1 MMQRAKDVQLVLYNE
16 NNVEEELQNSISF
29 SVDAGLVDRLGKE
42 LVGRAETAVS
52 ELVKNAY
59 DADAKT
65 VEVSFIDS
73 LWSGGTLKIVDDGMG
88 MTYEQLKSGFMT
100 ISSTDKIHNPL
111 STRYNRSRAGKK
123 GIGRFATQRLG
134 KKLIIIT
141 QTLESNQALKLTI
154 DWNRYTVDKDISSI
168 SNQIEYLP
176 KEKPEGTTLLI
187 ADLREGWSEPAIR
200 RIYRYVSDLF
210 QPDYLSDHSQSLHLA
225 KQNDDSFKVKFLQ
238 NNEGKIYE
246 IASPQKMLF
255 DKNIAVIEGFI
266 DSVGDGFVGIKS
278 ERLALDD
285 YAVPIEKSKDESK
298 FQVIKNVHFKAYYF
312 IYNRVEYYT
321 DISKLELSNIQ
332 KLARES
338 SGIRLYRNGF
348 RVLPYGDAKD
358 DWLGLDI
365 RYSGESGQTNIPFN
379 NNNLF
384 GFVEIIDKEGNL
396 FQETASREGLIE
408 NDAYSE
414 LIEFLQKSLFAARGR
429 IAEKITLI
437 RKGKQDSKEYFE
449 KDSEGNNNQKS
460 IEEEFDEV
468 DKEALNES
476 AKEAIKSIKEK
487 YYEVIEELSM
497 LRILASL
504 GLTIGEFTHEIIQF
518 TPSINGFI
526 SKLYESKENDLNTIK
541 VLDDLKRTFGS
552 FTSYTSYFNATVS
565 ENTSR
570 EIKPILITDVV
581 DFFVNNI
588 KEDLRAQNT
597 ELLVESYGYDLYTTP
612 MHISEWSSILY
623 NLYTNSKKA
632 IKRSGNLGKIK
643 IITGEESN
651 KVYLE
656 LHDNGNGIP
665 EENKNRVFNAFF
677 TTSTPAGF
685 DAPLDEKITGTGLG
699 LKIIKDI
706 IEAYR
711 GTVKIIDPENGY
723 NTCFRI
729 DVPKIEYRE
738 LEEYGL

>member
-1 MMQRAKDVQLVLYNE
+1 MED
-16 NNVEEELQNSISF
+16 NSHKTIAF
-29 SVDAGLVDRLGKE
+29 TVDAGLIDRLGRE
-42 LVGRAETAVS
+42 LVGKAETAVS

-59 DADAKT
+59 DADAKN
-65 VEVSFIDS
+65 VEVNFINS
-73 LWSGGTLKIVDDGMG
+73 LWSGGTLEIDDDGLG
-88 MTYEQLKSGFMT
+88 MTYDQLKSGFMT

-111 STRYNRSRAGKK
+111 SIRYRRSRAGKK

-141 QTLESNQALKLTI
+141 QTLESDQALKLTI
-154 DWNRYTVDKDISSI
+154 DWDRYTVDQDISSI
-168 SNQIEYLP
+168 NNQIEYLP
-176 KEKPEGTTLLI
+176 KEKLEGTTLI
-187 ADLREGWSEPAIR
+187 IKELREGWSDAAIK

-210 QPDYLSDHSQSLHLA
+210 QPDYLSDNSQSLNIA
-225 KQNDDSFKVKFLQ
+225 KQNDESFRVNFSQ
-238 NNEGKIYE
+238 INDGVNYE

-266 DSVGDGFVGIKS
+266 DSVGDGFVGVKS
-278 ERLALDD
+278 ERLALED
-285 YAVPIEKSKDESK
+285 YAIPIEKSKDEIK
-298 FQVIKNVHFKAYYF
+298 FQTINNIHFKAYYF

-348 RVLPYGDAKD
+348 RVLPYGEPKD

-384 GFVEIIDKEGNL
+384 GFVEIIDKEGFL

-408 NDAYSE
+408 NSAFEE
-414 LIEFLQKSLFAARGR
+414 LVDFLQKSLVTARGR

-437 RKGKQDSKEYFE
+437 RKEKPESKESFE
-449 KDSEGNNNQKS
+449 EGSEDTTDKKT
-460 IEEEFDEV
+460 IEEEFEEV
-468 DKEALNES
+468 DKEVENDI

-526 SKLYESKENDLNTIK
+526 SKLYESNENNLNTIK
-541 VLDDLKRTFGS
+541 ILDDLKRTFAN

-581 DFFVNNI
+581 DFFTKNI
-588 KEDLRAQNT
+588 KEDLDTQNT
-597 ELLVESYGYDLYTTP
+597 ELIVESYGYDLYTTP
-612 MHISEWSSILY
+612 MHVSEWSSVLY

-632 IKRSGNLGKIK
+632 IKRSGEIGRMK
-643 IITGEESN
+643 IITGEENN
-651 KVYLE
+651 KIYLE
-656 LHDNGNGIP
+656 LHDNGDGIP
-665 EENKNRVFNAFF
+665 EGNINRVFNAFF

-685 DAPLDEKITGTGLG
+685 DAPLDEKLTGTGLG

-706 IEAYR
+706 VEAYR
-711 GTVKIIDPENGY
+711 GTVKIINPENGY
-723 NTCFRI
+723 NTCLRI
-729 DVPKIEYRE
+729 DVPKAEKNE
-738 LEEYGL
+738 LEEYGV

>member
-1 MMQRAKDVQLVLYNE
+1 MEDNLH
-16 NNVEEELQNSISF
+16 NSISF
-29 SVDAGLVDRLGKE
+29 SVDAGLIDRLGRE

-59 DADAKT
+59 DADAKN
-65 VEVSFIDS
+65 VEVNFIDS
-73 LWSGGTLKIVDDGMG
+73 LWSGGTLEIVDDGLG
-88 MTYEQLKSGFMT
+88 MTYDQLKSGFMT
-100 ISSTDKIHNPL
+100 ISSTDKVHNPL
-111 STRYNRSRAGKK
+111 SIRYGRSRAGKK

-141 QTLESNQALKLTI
+141 QTLESDKALKLTI
-154 DWNRYTVDKDISSI
+154 DWDRYTVDQDISSI
-168 SNQIEYLP
+168 TNQIEYLP
-176 KEKPEGTTLLI
+176 KEKPEGTTLI
-187 ADLREGWSEPAIR
+187 IEDLREGWSEAAIK

-210 QPDYLSDHSQSLHLA
+210 QPDYLSDNSQNLQIA
-225 KQNDDSFKVKFLQ
+225 KQNDASFKVKFSQ
-238 NNEGKIYE
+238 INEGISYE

-266 DSVGDGFVGIKS
+266 DAVGDGFVGIKS

-285 YAVPIEKSKDESK
+285 YAVPIDKSKNESK
-298 FQVIKNVHFKAYYF
+298 FQVIRNVHFKAYYF

-332 KLARES
+332 KLAHES

-348 RVLPYGDAKD
+348 RVLPYGEPKD

-365 RYSGESGQTNIPFN
+365 RYSGESGHTNIPFN

-384 GFVEIIDKEGNL
+384 GFVEIIDKEGFL

-408 NDAYSE
+408 NVAFEE
-414 LIEFLQKSLFAARGR
+414 LVDFLQKSLVTARGR

-437 RKGKQDSKEYFE
+437 RKGKLDSIEDFE
-449 KDSEGNNNQKS
+449 DDAEDSTDKKT
-460 IEEEFDEV
+460 IEEEFEEVENEIKDESV
-468 DKEALNES
+468 KETFKNIQEKYKEA
-476 AKEAIKSIKEK
+476 
-487 YYEVIEELSM
+487 VEELGM

-526 SKLYESKENDLNTIK
+526 SKLYESNENNLNTIK
-541 VLDDLKRTFGS
+541 ILDDLKRTFAN

-581 DFFVNNI
+581 DFFFKNI
-588 KEDLRAQNT
+588 KEDIDRQNT
-597 ELLVESYGYDLYTTP
+597 ELLIESYGYDLYTTP
-612 MHISEWSSILY
+612 MHISEWSSVLY

-632 IKRSGNLGKIK
+632 IKRSGNIGKMK
-643 IITGEESN
+643 MITGEEN
-651 KVYLE
+651 GKIYLE
-656 LHDNGNGIP
+656 LHDNGDGIP
-665 EENKNRVFNAFF
+665 EDNKNRVFNAFF

-685 DAPLDEKITGTGLG
+685 DAPLDEKLTGTGLG

-706 IEAYR
+706 VEAYR
-711 GTVKIIDPENGY
+711 GTVKIISPENGY
-723 NTCFRI
+723 KTCFRI
-729 DVPKIEYRE
+729 DVPKAEKNE
-738 LEEYGL
+738 LEEYGV

>member
-1 MMQRAKDVQLVLYNE
+1 MEE
-16 NNVEEELQNSISF
+16 NLHNSIAF
-29 SVDAGLVDRLGKE
+29 SVDAGLIDRLGRE

-59 DADAKT
+59 DADAKN
-65 VEVSFIDS
+65 VEVNFIDS
-73 LWSGGTLKIVDDGMG
+73 LWSGGSLEIVDDGLG
-88 MTYEQLKSGFMT
+88 MTYDQLKSGFMT
-100 ISSTDKIHNPL
+100 ISSTDKVHNPL
-111 STRYNRSRAGKK
+111 SIRYNRSRAGKK

-141 QTLESNQALKLTI
+141 QTLESDQALKLTI
-154 DWNRYTVDKDISSI
+154 DWDRYTVDQNISSI
-168 SNQIEYLP
+168 TNQIEYLP
-176 KEKPEGTTLLI
+176 KEKPEGTTLI
-187 ADLREGWSEPAIR
+187 IEDLREGWSETAIK

-210 QPDYLSDHSQSLHLA
+210 QPDYLSDNSQNLHIA
-225 KQNDDSFKVKFLQ
+225 KQNDESFKVKFSQ
-238 NNEGKIYE
+238 INEGISYE

-278 ERLALDD
+278 ESLELDD
-285 YAVPIEKSKDESK
+285 YAVTIEKSKSQIK
-298 FQVIKNVHFKAYYF
+298 FQTIKNIHFKVYYF

-321 DISKLELSNIQ
+321 NISKLELNNIQ
-332 KLARES
+332 KLAHES
-338 SGIRLYRNGF
+338 SGLRLYRNGF
-348 RVLPYGDAKD
+348 RVLPYGEPKD

-384 GFVEIIDKEGNL
+384 GFVEIIDKEGLL

-408 NDAYSE
+408 NSAFEE
-414 LIEFLQKSLFAARGR
+414 LVDFLQKSLITARGR

-437 RKGKQDSKEYFE
+437 RKGKQDSKD
-449 KDSEGNNNQKS
+449 DSDEDVEDTTDKKT
-460 IEEEFDEV
+460 IEEEFEEVENEIKDESV
-468 DKEALNES
+468 KETFKNIQEKYKEA
-476 AKEAIKSIKEK
+476 
-487 YYEVIEELSM
+487 VEELGM

-526 SKLYESKENDLNTIK
+526 SKLYESNESNLNTIK
-541 VLDDLKRTFGS
+541 ILDDLKRTFAN

-570 EIKPILITDVV
+570 EIKPILISDVV
-581 DFFVNNI
+581 NFFFKNI
-588 KEDLRAQNT
+588 KEDIDRQNT
-597 ELLVESYGYDLYTTP
+597 ELFIESYGYDLYTTP
-612 MHISEWSSILY
+612 MHISEWSSVLY

-632 IKRSGNLGKIK
+632 IKRSGNTGKMK
-643 IITGEESN
+643 MITGEEN
-651 KVYLE
+651 GKIYLE
-656 LHDNGNGIP
+656 LHDNGDGIP
-665 EENKNRVFNAFF
+665 EKNKNRVFNAFF

-685 DAPLDEKITGTGLG
+685 DAPLDEKLTGTGLG

-706 IEAYR
+706 VEAYR
-711 GTVKIIDPENGY
+711 GTVKIISPENGY
-723 NTCFRI
+723 NTCFRV
-729 DVPKIEYRE
+729 DVPKAEKNE
-738 LEEYGL
+738 LEEYGV

>member
-1 MMQRAKDVQLVLYNE
+1 M
-16 NNVEEELQNSISF
+16 EEYLHNSIAF
-29 SVDAGLVDRLGKE
+29 SVDAGLIDRLGKE

-59 DADAKT
+59 DADAKN
-65 VEVSFIDS
+65 VEVNFIDS
-73 LWSGGTLKIVDDGMG
+73 LWIGGSLEIVDDGLG

-100 ISSTDKIHNPL
+100 ISSTDKVHNPL
-111 STRYNRSRAGKK
+111 SIRYNRSRAGKK

-141 QTLESNQALKLTI
+141 QTLESEQAIKLTI
-154 DWNRYTVDKDISSI
+154 DWDKYTVDQDISRI
-168 SNQIEYLP
+168 ANQIEYLP
-176 KEKPEGTTLLI
+176 KEKPEGTTLI
-187 ADLREGWSEPAIR
+187 IIDLREGWSEAAIK

-210 QPDYLSDHSQSLHLA
+210 QPDYLSEHSHSLHIA
-225 KQNDDSFKVKFLQ
+225 KQNDESFKVKFLQ
-238 NNEGKIYE
+238 INEGISNE

-255 DKNIAVIEGFI
+255 DKNIAVVEGFI
-266 DSVGDGFVGIKS
+266 DSVGDGFVGIRS

-285 YAVPIEKSKDESK
+285 YAVPIEKSKDENR
-298 FQVIKNVHFKAYYF
+298 FQVIRNVHFKAYYF

-321 DISKLELSNIQ
+321 NISKLELSNIQ
-332 KLARES
+332 KLAHES

-348 RVLPYGDAKD
+348 RVLPYGEPKD

-365 RYSGESGQTNIPFN
+365 RYSGDSGQTNIPFN

-384 GFVEIIDKEGNL
+384 GFVEIIDKEGLL

-408 NDAYSE
+408 NDAFEE
-414 LIEFLQKSLFAARGR
+414 LVDFLQKSLVTARAR

-437 RKGKQDSKEYFE
+437 RRGKLGSKEDFE
-449 KDSEGNNNQKS
+449 EDAEDTTDKKT
-460 IEEEFDEV
+460 IEEEFEEL
-468 DKEALNES
+468 DKEVHKDS
-476 AKEAIKSIKEK
+476 TKETIKSIKEK
-487 YYEVIEELSM
+487 YNKVIEELSM

-526 SKLYESKENDLNTIK
+526 SKLYESNENDLNTIK
-541 VLDDLKRTFGS
+541 ILDDLKRTFAN

-581 DFFVNNI
+581 DFFVKNI
-588 KEDLRAQNT
+588 KEDLNRQNT
-597 ELLVESYGYDLYTTP
+597 VLLVESYGYDLYTTP
-612 MHISEWSSILY
+612 MHISEWSSVLY

-632 IKRSGNLGKIK
+632 IKRSGNAGKIK
-643 IITGEESN
+643 IITGEEN
-651 KVYLE
+651 DKIYLE
-656 LHDNGNGIP
+656 LHDSGDGIP
-665 EENKNRVFNAFF
+665 DENKNRIFNAFF

-685 DAPLDEKITGTGLG
+685 DAPLDEKLTGTGLG

-706 IEAYR
+706 VEAYR
-711 GTVKIIDPENGY
+711 GTVKIIKPENGY

-729 DVPKIEYRE
+729 DIPKAGKDEIK
-738 LEEYGL
+738 EYGV

>member
-1 MMQRAKDVQLVLYNE
+1 MEE
-16 NNVEEELQNSISF
+16 NLRNSISF
-29 SVDAGLVDRLGKE
+29 SVDAGLIDRLGRE
-42 LVGRAETAVS
+42 LVGKAETAVS
-52 ELVKNAY
+52 ELVKNSY
-59 DADAKT
+59 DADAKN
-65 VEVSFIDS
+65 VKVNFIDS
-73 LWSGGTLKIVDDGMG
+73 LWSGGVLEIVDDGLG
-88 MTYEQLKSGFMT
+88 MTYDQLKSGFMT
-100 ISSTDKIHNPL
+100 ISSTDKVHNPL
-111 STRYNRSRAGKK
+111 SIRYSRSRAGKK

-141 QTLESNQALKLTI
+141 QTLESDQALKLTI
-154 DWNRYTVDKDISSI
+154 DWGKYTVDQDISSI
-168 SNQIEYLP
+168 TNQIEYLP
-176 KEKPEGTTLLI
+176 KEKPEGTTLI
-187 ADLREGWSEPAIR
+187 IEDLREGWSEAAIK

-210 QPDYLSDHSQSLHLA
+210 QPDYLSDNSQNLHIA
-225 KQNDDSFKVKFLQ
+225 KQDDESFKVKFFQ
-238 NNEGKIYE
+238 INEGVSYE

-266 DSVGDGFVGIKS
+266 DAVGDGFVGIKS
-278 ERLALDD
+278 ERLAIDD
-285 YAVPIEKSKDESK
+285 YAVSIDKSKKETK

-332 KLARES
+332 KLAHES

-348 RVLPYGDAKD
+348 RVLPYGEPKD

-365 RYSGESGQTNIPFN
+365 RYSGESGHTNIPFN

-384 GFVEIIDKEGNL
+384 GFVEIIDKEGFL

-408 NDAYSE
+408 NSAFEE
-414 LIEFLQKSLFAARGR
+414 LVDFLQKSLITARGR

-437 RKGKQDSKEYFE
+437 RKGKADSKDDSDQDVEDTTE
-449 KDSEGNNNQKS
+449 KKT
-460 IEEEFDEV
+460 IEEEFEEVENEIKDESV
-468 DKEALNES
+468 KETFKNIQEKYKEA
-476 AKEAIKSIKEK
+476 
-487 YYEVIEELSM
+487 VEELGM

-526 SKLYESKENDLNTIK
+526 SKLYESSENNLNTIK
-541 VLDDLKRTFGS
+541 ILDDLKRTFAN

-581 DFFVNNI
+581 DFFFKNI
-588 KEDLRAQNT
+588 KEDIDRQNT
-597 ELLVESYGYDLYTTP
+597 ELYIESYGYDLYTTP
-612 MHISEWSSILY
+612 MHISEWSSVLY

-632 IKRSGNLGKIK
+632 IKRSGNVGKIK
-643 IITGEESN
+643 MITGEEN
-651 KVYLE
+651 GKIYLE
-656 LHDNGNGIP
+656 LHDNGDGIP

-685 DAPLDEKITGTGLG
+685 DAPLDEKLTGTGLG

-706 IEAYR
+706 VEAYR
-711 GTVKIIDPENGY
+711 GTVKIINPENGY
-723 NTCFRI
+723 NTCFRV
-729 DVPKIEYRE
+729 DVPKAEENE
-738 LEEYGL
+738 LEEYGV